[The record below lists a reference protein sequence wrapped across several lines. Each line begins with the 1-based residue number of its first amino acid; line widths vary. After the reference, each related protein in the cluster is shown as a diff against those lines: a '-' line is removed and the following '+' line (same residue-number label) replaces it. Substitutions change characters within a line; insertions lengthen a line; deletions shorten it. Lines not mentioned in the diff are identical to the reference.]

1 MCGGVCEINFTL
13 SADVYFDFSEL
24 SIQILNGSSLKIYIS
39 VNPTLC
45 DTLVLS
51 KINEIFSE
59 K

>member
-1 MCGGVCEINFTL
+1 MCGGGCEVNFTL
-13 SADVYFDFSEL
+13 SAIYFDFSEL

-39 VNPTLC
+39 VNPKLC

-51 KINEIFSE
+51 KINEIFFE